1 MGSFKVYRYFL
12 EIKTKHLDIVNLNLP
27 QKISITKDNL
37 RDFNINKF
45 FYKQIGIDHYWRD
58 RLIWSDKTW
67 SKYALNKNLETWIM
81 KSGKELVGFYE
92 QE

>member
-1 MGSFKVYRYFL
+1 MFKVHRHFL
-12 EIKTKHLDIVNLNLP
+12 EIKAKDANQVNLNFP
-27 QKISITKDNL
+27 KKISISRDKL

-67 SKYALNKNLETWIM
+67 SKYALNKNLET
-81 KSGKELVGFYE
+81 
-92 QE
+92 